1 MASVLS
7 EYFKSPERTIFW
19 NEELKANVDP
29 FEGLEGGF
37 FTTNWEFKVC
47 VYFLEIQ
54 KWLIQGSLSAFV
66 AQNSATTRGIATMSF
81 S

>member
-37 FTTNWEFKVC
+37 FTTDWDFKAC
-47 VYFLEIQ
+47 VYSLEIQ
-54 KWLIQGSLSAFV
+54 KWLIQRSFSALL
-66 AQNSATTRGIATMSF
+66 AQNSAATRGIAAMSF